1 MVQNNQINVA
11 NAKIVMMKTIDG
23 DRKMPGEIAEE
34 LGFSGVQLD
43 DKELRDMV

>member
-1 MVQNNQINVA
+1 MA

-34 LGFSGVQLD
+34 LGFSGDQLD
-43 DKELRDMV
+43 DKELKDMV